1 MDKATQR
8 ALEKYPKR
16 KDGQTRG
23 YVCDDND
30 VRRIYSQGYRRAE
43 KDLALTWE
51 DVKAIFKIADNYD
64 SELNRPKYLTQ
75 EYCKEILNRFNEQ
88 RERNESK

>member
-1 MDKATQR
+1 MDRANKA

-30 VRRIYSQGYRRAE
+30 VRRIYAQGYRKAE
-43 KDLALTWE
+43 KDLAITKE
-51 DVKAIFKIADNYD
+51 DVEALIEIWMNLPDFPARSLSQIAEETLD
-64 SELNRPKYLTQ
+64 
-75 EYCKEILNRFNEQ
+75 IFNEQ
-88 RERNESK
+88 RNK